1 MITHTLDSPT
11 ELSSKKYIYIYIPS
25 LFGLFELV
33 PLILYQKSTLRLTK
47 RKTRIYASILMFH
60 VSVYDLFHLVI

>member
-11 ELSSKKYIYIYIPS
+11 ELSSKKYIYIPS

-33 PLILYQKSTLRLTK
+33 SLILYQKSTLRLTK